1 MANIDLRVYHQ
12 SLREQID
19 DNSNVLND
27 EGIMYYREN
36 VAVSNR
42 LDFLSNSVRICSGD
56 ITWIES

>member
-56 ITWIES
+56 IT